1 MMRAETKNDNSGG
14 VSQPLRSIIL
24 AGGPDPLHP
33 KNTSGPSEFNSEGP
47 ITCGILSQPI

>member
-1 MMRAETKNDNSGG
+1 MMRAETKTERSGG
-14 VSQPLRSIIL
+14 VSQPLRFIIL

>member
-33 KNTSGPSEFNSEGP
+33 KKSSGPSEFNSEGP
-47 ITCGILSQPI
+47 MTCGTLPQLI